1 MRLVDQVFHGLPSS
15 VPTRPFVV
23 DPSGLFT
30 YASFLH
36 LVEEQKYSPLNLS
49 QTHLWSANGDLITGL
64 DSFPEPFPKGAPLGG
79 LPLASSAPHW
89 PALDDP
95 DPDDVLVDVAS
106 AGSAPHWPALGF
118 RNARCGGEDVGEIY
132 LPSPLPET
140 LCTTTPA

>member
-1 MRLVDQVFHGLPSS
+1 MRLVDKVFHGLPSS

-49 QTHLWSANGDLITGL
+49 QTHLWSANGDLLTGF
-64 DSFPEPFPKGAPLGG
+64 DSFPVPFPKGAPLGG

-106 AGSAPHWPALGF
+106 AGLSSTLAALGC
-118 RNARCGGEDVGEIY
+118 RNARCGVEAVEETY
-132 LPSPLPET
+132 FPSPLPDT
-140 LCTTTPA
+140 LCTKTPA